1 MEVSHLKSSESPDFA
16 SVGPS
21 ILTSSG
27 ATEKK
32 KNRIKD
38 RNEWDRLFKT
48 PSHLI
53 ELLLYTKMQKM
64 SKIAIF
70 LKCISVTLC
79 SSTTYV
85 TSTPMGFNLKLMS
98 RHLFN
103 KTHMYPNICQI
114 SQFSC
119 YLINPLCLFL
129 NSS

>member
-1 MEVSHLKSSESPDFA
+1 MEAGFELEVSHLKSSESPDFA

-48 PSHLI
+48 PSHII

-79 SSTTYV
+79 STTYA
-85 TSTPMGFNLKLMS
+85 TSTPMGSSLKLMS
-98 RHLFN
+98 SCLFN
-103 KTHMYPNICQI
+103 KTHMYPNIR
-114 SQFSC
+114 
-119 YLINPLCLFL
+119 
-129 NSS
+129 